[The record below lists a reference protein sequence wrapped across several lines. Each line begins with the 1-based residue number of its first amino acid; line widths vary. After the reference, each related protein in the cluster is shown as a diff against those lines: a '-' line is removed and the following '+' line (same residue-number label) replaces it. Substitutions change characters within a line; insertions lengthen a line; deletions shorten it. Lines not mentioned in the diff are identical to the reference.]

1 MAENT
6 KNEPAE
12 LKDNLE
18 TAKEK
23 VEIPKTPESKIP
35 DPGNKKNEEKEMTTK
50 KHSEETDEGGFEI
63 ISKEAENVKHSIEEA
78 IKKDS
83 VEEKNIEDSSK
94 ETARKKSVVDIS
106 VIKESEETLNE
117 VQNENLEE
125 TLKNMPGMTSSKS
138 KEILK
143 LSDEKELKQIA
154 KDLVSKNDEEEE
166 DEDEGSVIDIAVVN
180 ESDTDKEVEEV
191 QENDTPSG
199 FQAEIIDDDSEVNI
213 VPAEDEEVV
222 EFTLEMRH
230 LLMIASAIIGL
241 IAIFYAAI
249 IYQNNV

>member
-83 VEEKNIEDSSK
+83 VEEKNIEDSPK

-117 VQNENLEE
+117 VQNDNLEE

-166 DEDEGSVIDIAVVN
+166 DEGSVIDISVVN

-191 QENDTPSG
+191 QEHDVHSG

-230 LLMIASAIIGL
+230 LLLIASAIIGL

>member
-6 KNEPAE
+6 KDDSAD
-12 LKDNLE
+12 LQ
-18 TAKEK
+18 TAQEK
-23 VEIPKTPESKIP
+23 VEITNIPESKIP
-35 DPGNKKNEEKEMTTK
+35 DPDNKRNEENEIKTK
-50 KHSEETDEGGFEI
+50 KDTEETEEGGFEI

-78 IKKDS
+78 LKKDS

-106 VIKESEETLNE
+106 VIKETQETLNE
-117 VQNENLEE
+117 VQNDNLEE

-166 DEDEGSVIDIAVVN
+166 DEGSVIDIAVVN

-191 QENDTPSG
+191 QENDIPSG

-230 LLMIASAIIGL
+230 LLLIASAIIGL

>member
-1 MAENT
+1 
-6 KNEPAE
+6 
-12 LKDNLE
+12 
-18 TAKEK
+18 
-23 VEIPKTPESKIP
+23 
-35 DPGNKKNEEKEMTTK
+35 MTTK

-83 VEEKNIEDSSK
+83 VEEENIEDSPK

-106 VIKESEETLNE
+106 VIKESQETLNE
-117 VQNENLEE
+117 VQNDDLEE

-166 DEDEGSVIDIAVVN
+166 DEG
-180 ESDTDKEVEEV
+180 
-191 QENDTPSG
+191 P
-199 FQAEIIDDDSEVNI
+199 
-213 VPAEDEEVV
+213 
-222 EFTLEMRH
+222 
-230 LLMIASAIIGL
+230 
-241 IAIFYAAI
+241 
-249 IYQNNV
+249 

>member
-6 KNEPAE
+6 KDDSAD
-12 LKDNLE
+12 LQ
-18 TAKEK
+18 TAQEK
-23 VEIPKTPESKIP
+23 VEITNIPESKIP
-35 DPGNKKNEEKEMTTK
+35 DPDNKRNEENEIKTK
-50 KHSEETDEGGFEI
+50 KDTEETEEGGFEI

-78 IKKDS
+78 LKKDS

-106 VIKESEETLNE
+106 VIKETQETLNE
-117 VQNENLEE
+117 VQNDNLEE

-154 KDLVSKNDEEEE
+154 KDLVYKNDEEE
-166 DEDEGSVIDIAVVN
+166 EDEGSVIDIAVVN

-191 QENDTPSG
+191 QENDIPSG

-230 LLMIASAIIGL
+230 LLLIASAIIGL

>member
-1 MAENT
+1 MAEIT

-12 LKDNLE
+12 LKDNLQ
-18 TAKEK
+18 TAQEK
-23 VEIPKTPESKIP
+23 VEITKTPETKIQDP
-35 DPGNKKNEEKEMTTK
+35 DNKKNEKKEIKTK
-50 KHSEETDEGGFEI
+50 KDTEETEEGGFEI

-78 IKKDS
+78 LKKDS

-106 VIKESEETLNE
+106 VIKETQETLNE
-117 VQNENLEE
+117 VQNDNLEE

-166 DEDEGSVIDIAVVN
+166 DEGSVIDIAVVN

-191 QENDTPSG
+191 QENDIPSG

-230 LLMIASAIIGL
+230 LLLIASAIIGL

>member
-6 KNEPAE
+6 KNDSAE
-12 LKDNLE
+12 LKDNLQ

-23 VEIPKTPESKIP
+23 VEIPKAPESMIP
-35 DPGNKKNEEKEMTTK
+35 DPGNKKNEEKEMTTT

-83 VEEKNIEDSSK
+83 VEEKNIEDSPK

-117 VQNENLEE
+117 VQNDNLEE

-166 DEDEGSVIDIAVVN
+166 DEGSVIDISVVN

-191 QENDTPSG
+191 QEHDVHSG

-230 LLMIASAIIGL
+230 LLLIASAIIGL

>member
-6 KNEPAE
+6 KDDSAD
-12 LKDNLE
+12 LQ
-18 TAKEK
+18 TAQEK
-23 VEIPKTPESKIP
+23 VEITNIPESKIP
-35 DPGNKKNEEKEMTTK
+35 DPENKRNEENEIKTK
-50 KHSEETDEGGFEI
+50 KDTEETEEGGFEI

-78 IKKDS
+78 LKKDS

-106 VIKESEETLNE
+106 VIKETQETLNE
-117 VQNENLEE
+117 VQNDNLEE

-154 KDLVSKNDEEEE
+154 KDLVYKNDEEE
-166 DEDEGSVIDIAVVN
+166 EDEGSVIDIAVVN

-191 QENDTPSG
+191 QENDIPSG

-230 LLMIASAIIGL
+230 LLLIASAIIGL

>member
-83 VEEKNIEDSSK
+83 VEEKNIEDSPK

-117 VQNENLEE
+117 VQNDNLEE

-143 LSDEKELKQIA
+143 LSNEKELKQIA
-154 KDLVSKNDEEEE
+154 KDLVSKNDEE
-166 DEDEGSVIDIAVVN
+166 DEDEGSVIDISVVN

-191 QENDTPSG
+191 QEHDVHSG

-230 LLMIASAIIGL
+230 LMLIASAIIGL

>member
-12 LKDNLE
+12 LKDNLQ

-23 VEIPKTPESKIP
+23 VEIPKAPESMIP

-78 IKKDS
+78 IKKES

-106 VIKESEETLNE
+106 VIKESQETLNE
-117 VQNENLEE
+117 VQNDDLEE

-166 DEDEGSVIDIAVVN
+166 DEGSVIDIAVVN
-180 ESDTDKEVEEV
+180 ESDTGKEVEEV
-191 QENDTPSG
+191 QENDIPSG

>member
-6 KNEPAE
+6 KNDSAE
-12 LKDNLE
+12 LKDNLQ

-23 VEIPKTPESKIP
+23 VEIPKAPESMIP
-35 DPGNKKNEEKEMTTK
+35 DPGNKKNEEKEMTTT

-117 VQNENLEE
+117 VQNDNLEE

-166 DEDEGSVIDIAVVN
+166 DEGSVIDIAVVN

-191 QENDTPSG
+191 QENDIPSG

>member
-6 KNEPAE
+6 KNDSAE
-12 LKDNLE
+12 LKDNLQ

-23 VEIPKTPESKIP
+23 VEIPKAPESMIP
-35 DPGNKKNEEKEMTTK
+35 DPGNKKNEEKEMTTT

-166 DEDEGSVIDIAVVN
+166 DEGSVIDIAVVN

-191 QENDTPSG
+191 QENDIPSG

-230 LLMIASAIIGL
+230 LLLIASAIIGL

>member
-166 DEDEGSVIDIAVVN
+166 DEGSVIDIAVVN

>member
-6 KNEPAE
+6 KNDSAE
-12 LKDNLE
+12 LKDNLQ

-23 VEIPKTPESKIP
+23 VEIPKAPESMIP
-35 DPGNKKNEEKEMTTK
+35 DPGNKKNEEKEMTTT

-117 VQNENLEE
+117 VQNDNVEE

-166 DEDEGSVIDIAVVN
+166 DEGSVIDIAVVN

-191 QENDTPSG
+191 QEHDVHSG

>member
-6 KNEPAE
+6 KNDSAE
-12 LKDNLE
+12 LKDNLQ

-23 VEIPKTPESKIP
+23 VEIPKAPESMIP
-35 DPGNKKNEEKEMTTK
+35 DPGNKKNEEKEMTTT

-166 DEDEGSVIDIAVVN
+166 DEGSVIDIAVVN

>member
-6 KNEPAE
+6 KNDSAE
-12 LKDNLE
+12 LKDNLQ

-23 VEIPKTPESKIP
+23 VEIPKAPESMIP
-35 DPGNKKNEEKEMTTK
+35 DPGNKKNEEKEMTTT

-117 VQNENLEE
+117 VQNDNLEE

-166 DEDEGSVIDIAVVN
+166 DEGSVIDIAVVN

-191 QENDTPSG
+191 QEHDVHSG

>member
-83 VEEKNIEDSSK
+83 VEEKNIEDSPK

-117 VQNENLEE
+117 VQNDNLEE

-143 LSDEKELKQIA
+143 LSNEKELKQIA
-154 KDLVSKNDEEEE
+154 KDLVSKNDEEE
-166 DEDEGSVIDIAVVN
+166 EDEGSVIDIAVVN

-230 LLMIASAIIGL
+230 LLLIASAIIGL